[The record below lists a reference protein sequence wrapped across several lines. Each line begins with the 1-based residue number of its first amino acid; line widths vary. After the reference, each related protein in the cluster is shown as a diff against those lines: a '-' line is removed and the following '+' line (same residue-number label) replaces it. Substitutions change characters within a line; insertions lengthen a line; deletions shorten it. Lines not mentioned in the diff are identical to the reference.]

1 MKVFASVGLAYLTL
15 ASAYLLQPSMNFRDM
30 HFTSTE
36 QKLSCTPQR
45 SAFGT
50 LPQRNALL
58 LQTRNTRLRRRCSLQ
73 DRSSIGFQVEKYDY
87 ENVTL
92 FLQGWGNGRKK
103 KLAANAKTIRSGAML
118 CGMPAE
124 SLSRI
129 YKRGDEQL
137 GKELYDYLHTVE
149 VTALTTCKRNF
160 IRSFSLSFLHRRVS
174 EQISSSGRMV

>member
-1 MKVFASVGLAYLTL
+1 
-15 ASAYLLQPSMNFRDM
+15 
-30 HFTSTE
+30 
-36 QKLSCTPQR
+36 
-45 SAFGT
+45 
-50 LPQRNALL
+50 
-58 LQTRNTRLRRRCSLQ
+58 LQ